1 MAKKDS
7 SIKIIQISDCH
18 LRAEAQGALL
28 GMKTLESLDAVLE
41 LLEREKESPDLVLLT
56 GDLAQDGSQG
66 AYQALRERMDRRFRC
81 PVIWF
86 MGNHDNA
93 AAMQAVAQGTDCLR
107 KSLTLGGWHIIC
119 LDSSVPGKVHGK
131 LEDAELAFLE
141 AELQANPDKHIMVV
155 FHHHPV
161 AIGSAWMDTIG
172 LRNGPAFLSV
182 IERFN
187 SVRLIL
193 WGHIH
198 QAFDSAYKG
207 VRLLA
212 SPSTCVQ
219 FKPLSHAFAL
229 DEVAPG
235 YRRIVLQS
243 DGSLETEVLRVDHIE
258 FEVDLDSKGY

>member
-1 MAKKDS
+1 MAKKGS
-7 SIKIIQISDCH
+7 SIKVVQITDCH
-18 LRAEAQGALL
+18 LRAEAHGALL

-41 LLEREKESPDLVLLT
+41 LVEREQESPDLVLLT
-56 GDLAQDGSQG
+56 GDLAQDGSEG
-66 AYQALRERMDRRFRC
+66 AYQTLRARMGKRFDC

-93 AAMQAVAQGTDCLR
+93 SAMQSAAQGTDCLR
-107 KSLTLGGWHIIC
+107 KSLTLGDWHIIC

-131 LEDAELAFLE
+131 LEAAELAFLD
-141 AELQANPDKHIMVV
+141 AELQTHADKHVMVV

-161 AIGSAWMDTIG
+161 AIGSAWMDSIG
-172 LRNGPAFLSV
+172 LRNGPDFLSV
-182 IERFN
+182 IDRF
-187 SVRLIL
+187 SHVRLVL
-193 WGHIH
+193 WGHVH
-198 QAFDSAYKG
+198 QAFDSSYNG

-229 DEVAPG
+229 DEAAPG
-235 YRRIVLQS
+235 YRRILLQP
-243 DGSLETEVLRVDHIE
+243 DGTLDTEVLRVDHIE